1 TENDAALAAAVRM
14 TATTPAR
21 VLGLAGAGVL
31 AVGSAANLVVMDA
44 DLQLVRVMRRGMW
57 LR

>member
-1 TENDAALAAAVRM
+1 DAALAAAVRM

-21 VLGLAGAGVL
+21 ALGLDGAGVL

-44 DLQLVRVMRRGMW
+44 DLQLVRVMCRGMW